1 MMSLPREA
9 IPISWR
15 NRPADSTGYAY
26 AGPFRPR
33 PAYRFIVENSVY
45 VAPWA
50 KGRGVGTMLLQGLVE
65 RGSGAGLQTD
75 GRGDRR
81 RIA

>member
-1 MMSLPREA
+1 MQRRYDELAKGGFPYLVAEQAGRLA
-9 IPISWR
+9 
-15 NRPADSTGYAY
+15 GYAY

-50 KGRGVGTMLLQGLVE
+50 KGRGVGTMLL
-65 RGSGAGLQTD
+65 RA
-75 GRGDRR
+75 
-81 RIA
+81 